1 MSDVDAINLMIT
13 TAIVASPS
21 IHDLSWCVIV
31 NESAVKFFTCDNPIA
46 IVNRFRTRDN
56 APPTRGLVR
65 AGIEI
70 YLPISPRHVLL
81 LFDKRVHRP
90 DGRTPDGVVTVRRDD
105 DVRLIND
112 LQVLSSR
119 DNIYC
124 STAVEDDEI
133 KRAFDRGARR
143 RDLSKPTFTVM
154 VETDNRN
161 EFVNPAHHPDL
172 QVEGRR
178 KFLAMDYPP
187 LRVDRSVPF
196 LRRSVLPRYYDDGTA
211 RGPIRDLAW
220 SNLTSDLKEALH
232 SGEIRWGQMRE
243 YIRAHPLFPEVGAW
257 KSVDYGPA

>member
-1 MSDVDAINLMIT
+1 
-13 TAIVASPS
+13 
-21 IHDLSWCVIV
+21 
-31 NESAVKFFTCDNPIA
+31 
-46 IVNRFRTRDN
+46 
-56 APPTRGLVR
+56 PPTRGLLR

-81 LFDKRVHRP
+81 LFDKRVHRA
-90 DGRTPDGVVTVRRDD
+90 DGHTPDGAVTVSRDD

-119 DNIYC
+119 DNICC
-124 STAVEDDEI
+124 STAAEEDEI
-133 KRAFDRGARR
+133 KEALDRGAQR

-161 EFVNPAHHPDL
+161 EFVNPAYHPDL

-220 SNLTSDLKEALH
+220 SDLTTDLKEALQ
-232 SGEIRWGQMRE
+232 SGDVRWGQMRE
-243 YIRAHPLFPEVGAW
+243 YIRAHPLFPEVGAR
-257 KSVDYGPA
+257 KSVDYGPI